1 MNDTSQG
8 MIILIFLS
16 VLVVISLIYGLGEAI
31 RNAKEHTSDGFLKVM
46 FMDALIYLIMPY
58 RYLVT
63 SVGKWLAGLFGVKTK
78 SDVEDVTEEEIISMV
93 NEGHEQGVLQA
104 SEAEM
109 ITNIFELG
117 DKEAKDIMTHRK
129 NILAVDGEET
139 LENAVR
145 FMLEEKNSRY
155 PVYEENID
163 NIIGILHI
171 KDALRRYEDDAQRQ
185 IPIKDFQDM
194 LMEARFIPETRN
206 IDTLFKTMQSEKIHM
221 VIVVDEYGQTEGLIA
236 MEDILEEIVGNIMD
250 EYDEEEVHIK
260 ENADNTYVMEG
271 MTTLEEVED
280 LLGIQ
285 FEEEEDFDTLNGF
298 LIEKLGRIPE
308 EDEQFETDYGGY
320 HFKILE
326 VENKMITSV
335 LVTESVP
342 DEQGTEDDLQTDDQ
356 PIEQPLERSFGG
368 KEVETEDK

>member
-1 MNDTSQG
+1 MNDTSHG

-16 VLVVISLIYGLGEAI
+16 MLVVISLIYGLGEAV
-31 RNAKEHTSDGFLKVM
+31 RSKKEHDSEGFLKVM
-46 FMDALIYLIMPY
+46 FRETLIYLIMPY

-63 SVGKWLAGLFGVKTK
+63 SVGKWLAGLFGVMTE

-129 NILAVDGEET
+129 NILAVDGAET

-163 NIIGILHI
+163 NIIGVIHI
-171 KDALRRYEDDAQRQ
+171 KDALRRYEDEAQRQ

-250 EYDEEEVHIK
+250 EYDEEEEHIK

-271 MTTLEEVED
+271 ITTLEEVED
-280 LLGIQ
+280 LLEIQ
-285 FEEEEDFDTLNGF
+285 FEEEDFDTLNGF

-308 EDEQFETDYGGY
+308 DDEQFETDYGGY
-320 HFKILE
+320 HFKILA

-335 LVTESVP
+335 LVTKSAQ
-342 DEQGTEDDLQTDDQ
+342 DEQATAEGIQTDAQ
-356 PIEQPLERSFGG
+356 PIEQALDG